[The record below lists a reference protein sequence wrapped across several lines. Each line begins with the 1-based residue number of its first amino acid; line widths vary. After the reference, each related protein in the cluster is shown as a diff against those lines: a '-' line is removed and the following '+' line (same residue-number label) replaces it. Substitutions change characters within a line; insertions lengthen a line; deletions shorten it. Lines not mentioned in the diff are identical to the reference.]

1 MQKFADVKQI
11 GAATMVKCQTSLL
24 ALAEVLKK
32 ASYDRNAKGSLAS
45 AQASVA
51 ELLMSFAQF
60 GACSDA
66 LSNALTP
73 KPSLAGV
80 LLQVVCGSKPSAKP
94 GLAPKAA
101 ATDAAPAVPAAAAA
115 ATVAPVAAPAATEA
129 KRKAAAASA
138 RDKLAVKRQKK
149 AEADAAFIAPS
160 DDDDESDQG
169 AQSLWG
175 AGTDQEEPTTPEEL
189 ATSGAWQASKSAPSK
204 RAERLPPAEAAFAPP
219 EHELDESSSD
229 DEEVL
234 PPD

>member
-51 ELLMSFAQF
+51 ELLKSFAQF

-73 KPSLAGV
+73 
-80 LLQVVCGSKPSAKP
+80 KPSAKP

-115 ATVAPVAAPAATEA
+115 ATFAPVAAPAATEA

-149 AEADAAFIAPS
+149 DEADAAFIAPS

>member
-51 ELLMSFAQF
+51 ELLKSFAQF

-73 KPSLAGV
+73 
-80 LLQVVCGSKPSAKP
+80 KPSAKP

-115 ATVAPVAAPAATEA
+115 ATFAPVAAPAATEA

-149 AEADAAFIAPS
+149 DEADAAFIAPS

-175 AGTDQEEPTTPEEL
+175 AGTDQEEPATEAEEL
-189 ATSGAWQASKSAPSK
+189 ATSGAWQAFKSAPAK
-204 RAERLPPAEAAFAPP
+204 RAERLPPAAAAFAPP

>member
-51 ELLMSFAQF
+51 ELLKSFAQF

-73 KPSLAGV
+73 KPS
-80 LLQVVCGSKPSAKP
+80 AKP
-94 GLAPKAA
+94 GLGPKAA

-138 RDKLAVKRQKK
+138 RDKLAAKRQKK
-149 AEADAAFIAPS
+149 DEADAAFIAPS

-175 AGTDQEEPTTPEEL
+175 ARDRSGGAGYGSGGACHKRSL
-189 ATSGAWQASKSAPSK
+189 AG
-204 RAERLPPAEAAFAPP
+204 L
-219 EHELDESSSD
+219 
-229 DEEVL
+229 
-234 PPD
+234 

>member
-51 ELLMSFAQF
+51 ELLKSFAQF

-73 KPSLAGV
+73 
-80 LLQVVCGSKPSAKP
+80 KPSAKP

-149 AEADAAFIAPS
+149 DEADAAFIAPS

>member
-51 ELLMSFAQF
+51 ELLKSFAQF

-73 KPSLAGV
+73 
-80 LLQVVCGSKPSAKP
+80 KPSAKP

-115 ATVAPVAAPAATEA
+115 ATFAPVAAPAATEA

>member
-45 AQASVA
+45 AQVSVA
-51 ELLMSFAQF
+51 ELLKSFAQF

-73 KPSLAGV
+73 
-80 LLQVVCGSKPSAKP
+80 KPSAKP

-101 ATDAAPAVPAAAAA
+101 ATDAAPAVPAAAA
-115 ATVAPVAAPAATEA
+115 AATEA

>member
-1 MQKFADVKQI
+1 VQKFADVKQI

-51 ELLMSFAQF
+51 ELLKSFAQF

-73 KPSLAGV
+73 
-80 LLQVVCGSKPSAKP
+80 KPSAKP

-115 ATVAPVAAPAATEA
+115 ATVAPVAAPAASEA

-204 RAERLPPAEAAFAPP
+204 RAERLPPAAAAFAPP
-219 EHELDESSSD
+219 EHELDESSSA

>member
-1 MQKFADVKQI
+1 
-11 GAATMVKCQTSLL
+11 MVKCQTSLL

-51 ELLMSFAQF
+51 ELLKSFAQF

-73 KPSLAGV
+73 
-80 LLQVVCGSKPSAKP
+80 KPSAKP

-138 RDKLAVKRQKK
+138 RDKLAAKRQKK
-149 AEADAAFIAPS
+149 DEADAAFIAPS

-189 ATSGAWQASKSAPSK
+189 ATSGAWQASKSATSK
-204 RAERLPPAEAAFAPP
+204 RAERLPQAAADFAPP

>member
-51 ELLMSFAQF
+51 ELLKSFAQF

-73 KPSLAGV
+73 
-80 LLQVVCGSKPSAKP
+80 KPSAKP

-115 ATVAPVAAPAATEA
+115 ATFAPVAAPAATEA

-149 AEADAAFIAPS
+149 DEADAAFIAPS

-175 AGTDQEEPTTPEEL
+175 AGTGRCCRD
-189 ATSGAWQASKSAPSK
+189 G
-204 RAERLPPAEAAFAPP
+204 RAGWPAQR
-219 EHELDESSSD
+219 
-229 DEEVL
+229 
-234 PPD
+234 

>member
-51 ELLMSFAQF
+51 ELLKSFAQF

-66 LSNALTP
+66 LSNALT
-73 KPSLAGV
+73 
-80 LLQVVCGSKPSAKP
+80 QKPSAKP

-115 ATVAPVAAPAATEA
+115 ATVAPVAAPAASEA

>member
-51 ELLMSFAQF
+51 ELLKSFAQF

-73 KPSLAGV
+73 
-80 LLQVVCGSKPSAKP
+80 KPSAKP

-115 ATVAPVAAPAATEA
+115 ATVAPVAAPAASEA

-149 AEADAAFIAPS
+149 DEADAAFIAPS

>member
-1 MQKFADVKQI
+1 VQKFADVKQI

-51 ELLMSFAQF
+51 ELLKSFAQF

-73 KPSLAGV
+73 
-80 LLQVVCGSKPSAKP
+80 KPSAKP

-115 ATVAPVAAPAATEA
+115 ATVAPVAAPAASEA